1 MLLQGLS
8 ARLGDRAS
16 NEGNMKSHAWFV
28 PLLSLI
34 LVAALGCGKNK
45 NPFGGQASD
54 VCIIDTG
61 SPNAN
66 VVVAHVAEIFGSFYL
81 VGDVVEPGVGPS
93 RLFAAVVHADCVMDD
108 LLITSIGTNPYNVA
122 RIVTPTRDGRILI
135 RGGTHPAVP
144 PPSQY
149 YTMVLDRGL
158 NPNHTE
164 IDQSLRYF
172 SIEQYTPYPDGTVVL
187 IGDAGATFGLRKENA
202 DGSPVMSFGARGDGN
217 VTISFR
223 ASYLSNGRS
232 ATLQSDGQIL
242 FAVGEVT
249 RPGGVTTNAV
259 ASLTPDG
266 RMLSTNSF
274 NAAEG
279 NAELSV
285 ASASRTGSGFV
296 GATWSIP
303 PGGGNIRSFLYC
315 ASDDL
320 TVDTSCGTD
329 GWTEITLVPNAQ
341 HWILGLARR
350 EGGYVGL
357 ATSCSSGGQCRPF
370 LFCADEN
377 IGLDTRCAQGGLRVI
392 DLGLGDNFAR
402 ALITRSNGTYIAA
415 INSCPS
421 PFACRPAFTCFGAD
435 LSPID
440 CQ

>member
-1 MLLQGLS
+1 
-8 ARLGDRAS
+8 
-16 NEGNMKSHAWFV
+16 
-28 PLLSLI
+28 
-34 LVAALGCGKNK
+34 
-45 NPFGGQASD
+45 
-54 VCIIDTG
+54 
-61 SPNAN
+61 
-66 VVVAHVAEIFGSFYL
+66 
-81 VGDVVEPGVGPS
+81 
-93 RLFAAVVHADCVMDD
+93 
-108 LLITSIGTNPYNVA
+108 
-122 RIVTPTRDGRILI
+122 
-135 RGGTHPAVP
+135 
-144 PPSQY
+144 
-149 YTMVLDRGL
+149 MVLDRGL
-158 NPNHTE
+158 SRNHTE
-164 IDQSLRYF
+164 IDQSLGYF

-187 IGDAGATFGLRKENA
+187 IGDAGATFGLRRENA

-350 EGGYVGL
+350 NGGYVGL
-357 ATSCSSGGQCRPF
+357 ATSCPFGGQCRPF

-377 IGLDTRCAQGGLRVI
+377 IGLDSGCAHGGLRMI
-392 DLGLGDNFAR
+392 DLGSGDNFAR

-415 INSCPS
+415 INLCPS
-421 PFACRPAFTCFGAD
+421 PFACRPAFACFGAD
-435 LSPID
+435 LSPIA